1 MDIEDD
7 MCPDTKNSPWQ
18 LFLAMASQMHNKSVS
33 QTSFA
38 DLQFRI
44 FLVSVISF
52 NLSESS
58 FEG

>member
-1 MDIEDD
+1 MTCVQIQ
-7 MCPDTKNSPWQ
+7 KNSPWQ

-33 QTSFA
+33 QTVSFA

-52 NLSESS
+52 NLSEST